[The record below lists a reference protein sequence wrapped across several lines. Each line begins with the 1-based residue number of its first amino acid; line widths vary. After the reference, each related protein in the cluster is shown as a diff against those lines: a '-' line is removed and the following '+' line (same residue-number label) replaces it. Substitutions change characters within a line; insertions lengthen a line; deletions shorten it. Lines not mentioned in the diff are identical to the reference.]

1 MLQWVLTF
9 LSSVLVP
16 IAVALISSG
25 KVAEKVTKK
34 MQIENLFAMLNE
46 LKYTVACNHANDCR
60 ARILSFNNEIK
71 RKIRHDEEEFN
82 DVLKAIDDYEK
93 FCRNN
98 PDYPNNKAVFAIE
111 NIKNTYKE
119 TLRDNDFLV

>member
-1 MLQWVLTF
+1 
-9 LSSVLVP
+9 
-16 IAVALISSG
+16 
-25 KVAEKVTKK
+25 

-93 FCRNN
+93 FCRTILITQITR
-98 PDYPNNKAVFAIE
+98 PSLQLRTSRIL
-111 NIKNTYKE
+111 IKKH
-119 TLRDNDFLV
+119 

>member
-25 KVAEKVTKK
+25 KMAEKVTKK

-46 LKYTVACNHANDCR
+46 LNTQLLVIMLTTVEPG
-60 ARILSFNNEIK
+60 S
-71 RKIRHDEEEFN
+71 
-82 DVLKAIDDYEK
+82 
-93 FCRNN
+93 
-98 PDYPNNKAVFAIE
+98 
-111 NIKNTYKE
+111 
-119 TLRDNDFLV
+119 